1 MKKVYKIALLGD
13 SMTDTAGEG
22 CPLLRQELKK
32 HYPEI
37 EFDLYN
43 YGVGGTRVGYG
54 LWRLT
59 NDYEFNDKHY
69 PALVNLEP
77 DIVLVESFA
86 YNNGHDSTR
95 EDGLSHFR
103 DMHYQIVETL
113 KEKTHAQVVHVVTIA
128 PDLDRF
134 LESVSN
140 YKNTPASI
148 RRWMA
153 EDRVLYLEEMI
164 KIAGELNTPLV
175 NVYQASLD
183 AAKQGT
189 PLGRWITPKDWIH
202 PGEEG
207 HQFIA
212 ETIAKV
218 FVEKGLVSQ

>member
-1 MKKVYKIALLGD
+1 MKKRYKIVLIGD
-13 SMTDTAGEG
+13 SMTYMAGENY
-22 CPLLRQELKK
+22 PLLKRELEK
-32 HYPEI
+32 HYPGI

-59 NDYEFNDKHY
+59 NDYEFKDKQY
-69 PALVNLEP
+69 TALVNLNP

-103 DMHYQIVETL
+103 EMHYKIVETL
-113 KEKTHAQVVHVVTIA
+113 KNKTNAQIVHVVTIA
-128 PDLDRF
+128 PDLEHF
-134 LESVSN
+134 LESVPN

-189 PLGRWITPKDWIH
+189 PLGRWINPKDWIH

-212 ETIAKV
+212 ENIVKV
-218 FVEKGLVSQ
+218 FMEKELIK